1 MSTEHLHLAGIEI
14 EVVHKSIKNLHIGV
28 YPPDG
33 RVRVAAP
40 PSMSIDAVRVAL
52 LTRLPWIEKRRR
64 DFALQPRENCRAYVS
79 GETHW
84 YLGRPLRLRV
94 ETITQERPGLTV
106 EGNDSLRM
114 RVRPDVNFADR
125 ERMVLGWYREELR
138 ARGRDAV
145 DNWAKVLDLPRT
157 ELGIKRMR
165 TKWGSCNPKTGR
177 VWLNLS
183 LAKKPPQAIDY
194 VALHEMAHFI
204 SPRHDDAFVAVL
216 DQLMPS
222 WKKIRSELNALP
234 LDSWS

>member
-1 MSTEHLHLAGIEI
+1 MSTEQLHLAGIDI

-40 PSMSIDAVRVAL
+40 PSMSSDAVRVAVL
-52 LTRLPWIEKRRR
+52 IKLPWIEKRRR
-64 DFALQPRENCRAYVS
+64 DFQQQPRENTRSYIS

-94 ETITQERPGLTV
+94 ESVIQGRPGIQV
-106 EGNDSLRM
+106 EGNDCLRM
-114 RVRPDVNFADR
+114 RLRPDASHYDR
-125 ERMVLGWYREELR
+125 ERMILKWYREELR
-138 ARGRDAV
+138 IRGRDAV
-145 DNWAKVLDLPRT
+145 GRWAKTLDVPRP

-165 TKWGSCNPKTGR
+165 TKWGSCNPDAGR

-183 LAKKPPQAIDY
+183 LAKKPLQAIEY

-204 SPRHDDAFVAVL
+204 SRNHDDAFVVVL
-216 DQLMPS
+216 DRLMPS
-222 WKKIRSELNALP
+222 WRKVRSQLNSLP
-234 LDSWS
+234 LDAW